1 MSILTP
7 FFSWFQT
14 ETIILNTYCT
24 GLPSKTQN
32 KFSMADMFS
41 KKPSYLFKNTEHF
54 VLYLL
59 NERLGHLGV
68 LKRGDGKLRNHVE
81 KHRNVRLKPE
91 YILSLIFPM
100 SDIGEISA
108 SCFLHLNLKYWQT
121 IFGIIWLKH
130 YIFSF
135 IMSKGAKTFC
145 HLLFIFES
153 TNNAYFSIYQVTKEN
168 CSIPSYLFPWMEN
181 IWIDFFPYQW
191 VNYFFWQ
198 STICNSACNKL
209 NCTVDSRTCKRRKLG
224 F

>member
-1 MSILTP
+1 MLFTQNKRTLLMSILTP

-41 KKPSYLFKNTEHF
+41 KKISYLFKNTKHI

-68 LKRGDGKLRNHVE
+68 LKVGDGKLRNHVE
-81 KHRNVRLKPE
+81 KHRNVRFKPG

-100 SDIGEISA
+100 SDIEEISA

-130 YIFSF
+130 DIFSF

-153 TNNAYFSIYQVTKEN
+153 RQIMHISVYTRLQRKIVLSQLICSHGWRIYE
-168 CSIPSYLFPWMEN
+168 
-181 IWIDFFPYQW
+181 
-191 VNYFFWQ
+191 
-198 STICNSACNKL
+198 
-209 NCTVDSRTCKRRKLG
+209 
-224 F
+224 